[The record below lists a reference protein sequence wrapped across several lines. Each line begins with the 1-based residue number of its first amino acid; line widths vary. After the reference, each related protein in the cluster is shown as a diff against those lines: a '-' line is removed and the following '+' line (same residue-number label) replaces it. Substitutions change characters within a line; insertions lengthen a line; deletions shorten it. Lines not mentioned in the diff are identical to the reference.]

1 MEKLGKLD
9 FKIKFISNES
19 EEYTSFN
26 INNNNLIFFDRFQF
40 LSSSLDSLL
49 KIGVKMVL
57 SICAKDLT
65 VS

>member
-1 MEKLGKLD
+1 MAKLGKLD

-26 INNNNLIFFDRFQF
+26 INNNLIFFDRFQF

-49 KIGVKMVL
+49 KIGVNMVL
-57 SICAKDLT
+57 SIFAKDLT

>member
-1 MEKLGKLD
+1 MAKLGKLD

-26 INNNNLIFFDRFQF
+26 INNNLIFFDRFQF

-49 KIGVKMVL
+49 KIGVNMVL

>member
-1 MEKLGKLD
+1 MAKLGKLD
-9 FKIKFISNES
+9 FKIKFILNES
-19 EEYTSFN
+19 EEYTGFN
-26 INNNNLIFFDRFQF
+26 INNNLIFFDRFQF

-49 KIGVKMVL
+49 KIGVNMVL

>member
-26 INNNNLIFFDRFQF
+26 INNNLIFFDRFQF

>member
-1 MEKLGKLD
+1 MAKLGKLD

-19 EEYTSFN
+19 EEHTSFN
-26 INNNNLIFFDRFQF
+26 INNNLIFFDRFQF

-49 KIGVKMVL
+49 KIGVNMVL